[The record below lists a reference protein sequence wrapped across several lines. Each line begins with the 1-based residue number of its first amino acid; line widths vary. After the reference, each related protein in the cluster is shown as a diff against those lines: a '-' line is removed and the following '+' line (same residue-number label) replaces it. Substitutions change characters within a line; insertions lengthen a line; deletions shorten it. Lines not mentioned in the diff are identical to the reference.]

1 MTESMYRLV
10 TATAVIT
17 DEDLQLEFIRR
28 AGIPNP
34 QASTLLLRKRPVA
47 LEFTPVVPKVAQV
60 QRNDPQRGWVND
72 QPVYRVPDLWITHPD
87 YPDFKDSLIFQVL
100 TGQHQSILV
109 QLSVSHVLE
118 NIQAQLRQ
126 ERSLVNRNSLLVKEQ
141 QILYKYQSYLAFRF
155 GRRS

>member
-1 MTESMYRLV
+1 MYRLV